1 MKERYLCPRAE
12 LICFAASKAIAL
24 EEPGWGWEDDVFG
37 ESTGEARN
45 MDDERREGNENK

>member
-1 MKERYLCPRAE
+1 MKDVYLRPRAE
-12 LICFAASKAIAL
+12 IVVFAPAKAIAL